1 MRSFRFRIKEKDTIK
16 ATVSSVMTRKI
27 LASVYDSGFTTI
39 SEIEAEL
46 IRKIPHFEGKEVLIT
61 ITNIDKEESKQ
72 YTIKTN

>member
-1 MRSFRFRIKEKDTIK
+1 MSRFRFRIRKKDTIK
-16 ATVSSVMTRKI
+16 ATISSVMTRKI
-27 LASVYDSGFTTI
+27 LSSVYDSGFTTI
-39 SEIEAEL
+39 SEVEAAL